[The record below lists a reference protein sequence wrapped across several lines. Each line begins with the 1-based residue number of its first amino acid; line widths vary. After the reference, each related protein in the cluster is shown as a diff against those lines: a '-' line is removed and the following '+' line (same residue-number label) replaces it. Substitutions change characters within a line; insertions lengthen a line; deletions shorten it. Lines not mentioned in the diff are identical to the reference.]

1 MAPSYEFSLRAVI
14 LFAAFVCST
23 AAQAQVTSLTM
34 ISDAGDYIGG
44 GQFYFYTPA
53 DGTFTAQQNFAQGV
67 SLAFNT
73 PSFDHFWYLDF
84 AAPNSQPLTVGTYLG
99 ATRFPFQASSEPGLD
114 VAGDGRGCNMLTGSF
129 QVLQVTY
136 GSGTD
141 IVAFDAVF
149 EQHCEGAVPALRGEI
164 RYNANVVVNLTA
176 PTRLT
181 AIQNQNVNFMVTATD
196 AQSRRVVLTASG
208 LPMGASFVDNGN
220 NTGTFNWTPTSAQ
233 AGPF

>member
-1 MAPSYEFSLRAVI
+1 MVGVTRALPALAPVLLPSLGTGRIMLRWQMGYMISWGLLVI

-99 ATRFPFQASSEPGLD
+99 ATRFPFQASSEPGLS
-114 VAGDGRGCNMLTGSF
+114 VYGDGRGCNMLTGSF

-141 IVAFDAVF
+141 IVAFDALF
-149 EQHCEGAVPALRGEI
+149 EQHCEGAVAALRGEI
-164 RYNANVVVNLTA
+164 
-176 PTRLT
+176 
-181 AIQNQNVNFMVTATD
+181 
-196 AQSRRVVLTASG
+196 
-208 LPMGASFVDNGN
+208 
-220 NTGTFNWTPTSAQ
+220 
-233 AGPF
+233 